1 MFELFALL
9 MSAFVLFM
17 FGISVLS
24 LAVIAVI
31 MIACFILVGALS
43 FLFKFGIWILLGY
56 LIYYYFFKHDKEK
69 P

>member
-24 LAVIAVI
+24 LVVIAVI

-43 FLFKFGIWILLGY
+43 FIFKFGIWILLGY

-69 P
+69 S